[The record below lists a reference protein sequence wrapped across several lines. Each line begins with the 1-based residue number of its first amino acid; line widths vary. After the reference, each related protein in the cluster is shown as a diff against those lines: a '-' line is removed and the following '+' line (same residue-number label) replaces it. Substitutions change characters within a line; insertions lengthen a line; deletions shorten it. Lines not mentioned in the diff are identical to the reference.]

1 MKKAMIYFLLLAGT
15 LLLAGCQKEGRN
27 GGDGD
32 LIRFTASARPD
43 TKTAYGDYENDDD
56 GNPVWQ
62 RIEWQNGDQV
72 RIFSPEATD
81 RYHDTKHYADY
92 RVVEV
97 TNSGRISEAKI
108 VNAATGYPV
117 DTGVSNPA
125 ADENDNVNG
134 LVWGNADSYTF
145 YGIYPMLTGSVATT
159 DNVNSC
165 SFTGAKIDADQGTG
179 DLSVNMPK
187 YGYLT
192 AVKAGVSSGSNVRL
206 EFEPSFTAFE
216 VTLQAQT
223 GVEGEIPIVN
233 FELVSEGDDV
243 LAGPFGISYS
253 GTTRSFDF
261 SEATGK
267 TVGITFPNGTTI
279 APATATAD
287 AKTLTFT
294 VFALPHTVSNL
305 MLRFTVKDDAGQNV
319 TRKLRLTK
327 DDGPIEFTG
336 CRKHRIFGMAM
347 PKDVWRFE
355 LDPLVLP
362 WVGVTEETSFA
373 ENIQAKAISF
383 VNDTDGKYG
392 ALEETDAWKN
402 SEGLRLNRLAGKD
415 RPGSNH
421 YEAFDTNPAVN
432 SFLDYETFM
441 GQTEAQ
447 KTTYLTDH
455 PTYYELYFQQRHML
469 VTGVSDP
476 HFVITFTP
484 MAPLAGY
491 WTLKPESVG
500 DQGGVEGFQFKILD
514 GEQWQTTGWNSG
526 QIMGVPV
533 TIGIWPAP
541 DSDRTKEYA
550 MIIKAVFSTSK
561 FGDPAFNADTEMQD
575 VHGDGRYSYWKFIL
589 PVRE

>member
-1 MKKAMIYFLLLAGT
+1 MKAFSKTLLLLAGMS

-27 GGDGD
+27 GGDAD
-32 LIRFTASARPD
+32 LIRFSASARPE
-43 TKTAYGDYENDDD
+43 TKTAYSGVDVTDD
-56 GNPVWQ
+56 GVTYE
-62 RIEWQNGDQV
+62 RINWVEGDKV
-72 RIFSPEATD
+72 CIFSPEATD
-81 RYHDTKHYADY
+81 RYHDTKHFANY

-97 TNSGRISEAKI
+97 TASGRYSEAKI
-108 VNAATGYPV
+108 VNADTQYSV
-117 DTGVSNPA
+117 DPGVSNPA
-125 ADENDNVNG
+125 TTDLDVNG
-134 LVWGNADSYTF
+134 LVWGEESTYTF
-145 YGIYPMLTGSVATT
+145 YGTYPILTGTVAKT
-159 DNVNSC
+159 DGTPSAT
-165 SFTGAKIDADQGTG
+165 FTGLEIKSNQDDG

-192 AVKAGVSSGSNVRL
+192 AAKADVRNGANVLL
-206 EFEPSFTAFE
+206 EFEPAFTAFE
-216 VTLQAQT
+216 VTLQAQM

-421 YEAFDTNPAVN
+421 YEAFDTNPAVT

>member
-1 MKKAMIYFLLLAGT
+1 MKAFSKTLLLLAGMS
-15 LLLAGCQKEGRN
+15 LLLAGCQKEGRYDN
-27 GGDGD
+27 DKG
-32 LIRFTASARPD
+32 LIRFSASARPE
-43 TKTAYGDYENDDD
+43 TKTAYGIYDYDTYN
-56 GNPVWQ
+56 NPVWQ
-62 RIEWQNGDQV
+62 RIDWVVGDNV
-72 RIFSPEATD
+72 RIFSPEAVD
-81 RYHDTKHYADY
+81 RYNDGKHYADY

-97 TNSGRISEAKI
+97 TPNGRESEAKI
-108 VNAATGYPV
+108 VNTATGDSATEV
-117 DTGVSNPA
+117 
-125 ADENDNVNG
+125 NDNLNG
-134 LVWGNADSYTF
+134 LVWAGEPTYSF
-145 YGIYPMLTGSVATT
+145 FGIYPVSAGTTAKDQETGPSA
-159 DNVNSC
+159 
-165 SFTGAKIDADQGTG
+165 SFTGLEIEADQGTG

-192 AVKAGVSSGSNVRL
+192 AAKTGVSNGSNVRL
-206 EFEPSFTAFE
+206 EFEPAFTAFE

-421 YEAFDTNPAVN
+421 YEAFDTNPAVT

>member
-1 MKKAMIYFLLLAGT
+1 MKAFSKTLLLLAGMS
-15 LLLAGCQKEGRN
+15 LLLAGCQKEGHYDDDK
-27 GGDGD
+27 G
-32 LIRFTASARPD
+32 LIRFSAATRPG
-43 TKTAYGDYENDDD
+43 TKTVYSGVDVTEGTVTYERIDWKEND
-56 GNPVWQ
+56 
-62 RIEWQNGDQV
+62 RI
-72 RIFSPEATD
+72 RIWSPEATD
-81 RYHDTKHYADY
+81 RYDLNHAADY
-92 RVVEV
+92 KVVQV
-97 TNSGRISEAKI
+97 TPDGRRSTAKI
-108 VNAATGYPV
+108 VNASTEYPV
-117 DTGVSNPA
+117 DPGVPDPSA
-125 ADENDNVNG
+125 GENDNVNG
-134 LVWGNADSYTF
+134 LVWGDADTYTF
-145 YGIYPMLTGSVATT
+145 YGTYPVLTGTVAKTNGT
-159 DNVNSC
+159 PSA
-165 SFTGAKIDADQGTG
+165 SFTGLEIEADQGTG
-179 DLSVNMPK
+179 DLSVNNMPK

-192 AVKAGVSSGSNVRL
+192 AAKTGVSNGSDVRL
-206 EFEPSFTAFE
+206 EFEPAFTAFE

-362 WVGVTEETSFA
+362 WAGVTEETSFA

-421 YEAFDTNPAVN
+421 YEAFDTNPAIT

-447 KTTYLTDH
+447 KATYLREH

-469 VTGVSDP
+469 VTGVADP